1 LCDETV
7 GGEHE
12 SARARRAVRHHAAVV
27 SHPATRA
34 MSRRNLAA
42 VLLTIVSLGLLV
54 PGLTRPILTITANIA
69 ILGVTREIF
78 RETQSIVQSVQRL
91 HDSDNTF
98 VAALILLFSIMVP
111 VIKAVLLLVLLRLR
125 TPATQFALFRFVRSI
140 SKWSMADVFVV
151 GVFIAFLAADALD
164 NLSAVAGEGLY
175 WFAGYCLVSNLAF
188 QVLLIPDPAHP
199 TR

>member
-1 LCDETV
+1 
-7 GGEHE
+7 
-12 SARARRAVRHHAAVV
+12 
-27 SHPATRA
+27 

-54 PGLTRPILTITANIA
+54 PGLTRPILTITANISL
-69 ILGVTREIF
+69 LGVTREIF

-91 HDSDNTF
+91 HDSGNTF

-111 VIKAVLLLVLLRLR
+111 VIKAVLTVVVLRLR
-125 TPATQFALFRFVRSI
+125 TPAAQFALFRFVRSI

-164 NLSAVAGEGLY
+164 NLSATAGEGLY
-175 WFAGYCLVSNLAF
+175 WFAAYCLVSNLAF
-188 QVLLIPDPAHP
+188 QVLHIPDPA
-199 TR
+199 RAER